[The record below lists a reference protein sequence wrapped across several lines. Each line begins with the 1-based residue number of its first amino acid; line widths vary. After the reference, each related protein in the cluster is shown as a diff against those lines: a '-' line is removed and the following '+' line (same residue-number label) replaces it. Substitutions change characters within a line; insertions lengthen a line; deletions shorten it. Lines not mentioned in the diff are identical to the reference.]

1 MSLTLT
7 AKQYRIAAAICS
19 DDNAPLSQGQIS
31 AQIGVNQSSLS
42 TTIKTLSMKLGLV
55 APTETGHVSRLR
67 LVIAARKAGGF
78 DQLAASMGLLN
89 RTNEVVQ

>member
-7 AKQYRIAAAICS
+7 AKQHRIAAAICS
-19 DDNAPLSQGQIS
+19 DDNAPLSQGEIA
-31 AQIGVNQSSLS
+31 AQLGVHPAGLS
-42 TTIKTLSMKLGLV
+42 TTIKTLSMKMGLV

-89 RTNEVVQ
+89 RDRETVQ